1 MTQVSVTEAPAT
13 NDSNADNEEEQESS
27 LGVLAAQ
34 KKDLTKDVRKAGISD
49 KDEAFLDSFSD
60 TMATNDKETKEE
72 YVPSDK
78 EID

>member
-1 MTQVSVTEAPAT
+1 MTQVSSSEAPTTDDA
-13 NDSNADNEEEQESS
+13 ADNEEEESS

-34 KKDLTKDVRKAGISD
+34 KNNLTKDVRKAGISD

-60 TMATNDKETKEE
+60 TMATNDKETAAKEE

>member
-1 MTQVSVTEAPAT
+1 LTQVSVTEGPAVD
-13 NDSNADNEEEQESS
+13 DSNAENEEQESS

-60 TMATNDKETKEE
+60 TMSAKDKETKEE